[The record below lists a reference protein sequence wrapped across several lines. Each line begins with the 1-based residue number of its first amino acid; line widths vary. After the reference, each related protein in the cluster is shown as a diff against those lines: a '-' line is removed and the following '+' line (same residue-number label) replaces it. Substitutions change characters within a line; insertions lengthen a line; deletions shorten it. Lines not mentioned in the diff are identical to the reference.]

1 MPDILEPPPQPTT
14 TPEPAGAIADFDRT
28 FADLDDAP
36 PSPDPAPSPT
46 PPPSPEP
53 APAPKPTPPKDPET
67 GKFTKS
73 EPKPE
78 PAKAPTPAPQ
88 PARPLGGEFEPP
100 NVAKPS
106 ELRNWAKKMGGR
118 AEQAEKRFNQLN
130 AELRQLKSQPQQSVD
145 VKALTE
151 ELASTKKR
159 LDEYEGE
166 LKVTR
171 YERSGEYR
179 EKYEKPYQNAVKNA
193 YSEIQELLVS
203 VPNPNDPDSPGER
216 QATAADFDEVY
227 NLPLGPAAKLARAKF
242 GEAAPIVINH
252 VKAIKDA
259 ARAAVQATNDHKGK
273 AAEFEQQQTAQQRM
287 IDEGRSRMFGEAI
300 NSIFDKYK
308 DLFNPRDDDQTWND
322 NLNKGRTMAD
332 LAFGDRR
339 GLTPQQSTIL
349 DAQIYARITGYPALR
364 AERDNLKAQLAEKD
378 KEISDLRGSGPGK
391 TAPAAAKSESPIDG
405 LTMEQAFDKMIPA

>member
-203 VPNPNDPDSPGER
+203 VPNPNDPENPGER

-287 IDEGRSRMFGEAI
+287 LDEGRSRMFGEAI